1 MMAFGENKE
10 GALSRQKNFKQYLRS
25 YALVIIFLGVCA
37 VFAIASPTFLQPT
50 NIVGVFRQIAIN
62 GVLALGMTLVII
74 TGGID
79 LSVGSLMAIT
89 GVVSAMILESN
100 PNMLAVALIVGI
112 GAAALMSM
120 WTAVLVAKMK
130 IAAFIASLSTMT
142 IARGVALV
150 VADGIPHTIKDTT
163 YSEIGN
169 GYLWDPAATG
179 GVGFPVLVL
188 ILIVVAVITA
198 VILYN
203 TKFGRRKRERG
214 RSIRRKCR
222 QGEILDL
229 CIKRRPL
236 RCGGYDACS
245 PHNVRPAKRG
255 DRIRARR
262 DHGGYYRRDQYVGRQ
277 RKDQRHDHR
286 CADYRSAQQW
296 TGFAGCIFVLP
307 ADHQGYHYCS
317 RSAA

>member
-1 MMAFGENKE
+1 
-10 GALSRQKNFKQYLRS
+10 
-25 YALVIIFLGVCA
+25 
-37 VFAIASPTFLQPT
+37 
-50 NIVGVFRQIAIN
+50 
-62 GVLALGMTLVII
+62 
-74 TGGID
+74 
-79 LSVGSLMAIT
+79 MAIT

-130 IAAFIASLSTMT
+130 IAAFIASLYHDHR
-142 IARGVALV
+142 ARGRALV

-203 TKFGRRKRERG
+203 HKIRAVYLCGRRKRERAEASG
-214 RSIRRKCR
+214 VNVVKVKFWTYVLN
-222 QGEILDL
+222 GAL
-229 CIKRRPL
+229 C
-236 RCGGYDACS
+236 GVAADACS